1 MAKNE
6 KMVRTVPTEE
16 QPKDIKAAV
25 SRSTR
30 SDNPWASAIQVLSMF
45 TDDFLAGG
53 AKDLP
58 LQER

>member
-16 QPKDIKAAV
+16 QIKEIEAAV
-25 SRSTR
+25 SRSTG
-30 SDNPWASAIQVLSMF
+30 SDDPWASVIQGLSMF
-45 TDDFLAGG
+45 TDDFLADG